1 MLLYPEGWTSDDLT
15 YSASLHLPPNW
26 KFGTSLAVA
35 SQPGAEIQF
44 APVSLTM
51 LVDGPVITGEYL
63 KIVPLNAGQTPPV
76 EMDVA
81 ADSAAALDAP
91 AEVWEHY
98 KNLIAQ
104 TNALFG
110 AQHYRDYH
118 FLFSLSDHVAHF
130 GLEHHESNDSR
141 LGSAPW
147 SIPRNAFW
155 ARDCCRTNLCTPGTE
170 NTGVPLTSP
179 LLTTKSPCR
188 PTCSGCTRASL
199 NIWARS
205 SPAGWG
211 SERRRNFE
219 MLWRIPLP
227 ISTTHPDAPGA
238 ICRTPPTAFPRCRM
252 RPVSGS
258 HGGDRSTTT
267 KKMN

>member
-1 MLLYPEGWTSDDLT
+1 MP
-15 YSASLHLPPNW
+15 ANW

-35 SQPGAEIQF
+35 SQSGAEIKF

-63 KIVPLNAGQTPPV
+63 KVVPLNPGQTPPV

-98 KNLIAQ
+98 KNLVTQ

-118 FLFSLSDHVAHF
+118 FLYSLSDHVAHF

-141 LGSAPW
+141 LGERALVDPTKRLLGRGIAVARICALVERK
-147 SIPRNAFW
+147 IPASRRP
-155 ARDCCRTNLCTPGTE
+155 RD
-170 NTGVPLTSP
+170 S
-179 LLTTKSPCR
+179 
-188 PTCSGCTRASL
+188 
-199 NIWARS
+199 
-205 SPAGWG
+205 
-211 SERRRNFE
+211 
-219 MLWRIPLP
+219 
-227 ISTTHPDAPGA
+227 
-238 ICRTPPTAFPRCRM
+238 
-252 RPVSGS
+252 
-258 HGGDRSTTT
+258 
-267 KKMN
+267 